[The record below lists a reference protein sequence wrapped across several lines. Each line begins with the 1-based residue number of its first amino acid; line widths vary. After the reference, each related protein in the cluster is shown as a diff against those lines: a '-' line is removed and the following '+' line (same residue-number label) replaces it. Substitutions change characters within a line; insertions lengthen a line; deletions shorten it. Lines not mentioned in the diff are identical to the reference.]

1 MKYLIFELAEIANE
15 QRNSLIRDKQ
25 NATSE
30 ETKKIIQSMI
40 DKVNATLDKV
50 NEKYK
55 TGY

>member
-50 NEKYK
+50 NAKHK
-55 TGY
+55 TNY